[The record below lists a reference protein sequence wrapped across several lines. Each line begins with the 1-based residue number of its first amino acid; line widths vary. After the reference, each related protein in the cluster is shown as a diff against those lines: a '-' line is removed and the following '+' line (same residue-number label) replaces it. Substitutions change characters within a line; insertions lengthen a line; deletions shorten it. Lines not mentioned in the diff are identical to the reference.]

1 MFTQVEND
9 AGIREDRS
17 DAPAPDTNSKIK
29 DDHGRISF
37 KGEDWKKYES
47 EELDDLFEDTHKR
60 LDADKADD
68 TPEDVKDRE
77 ENTATAVRVNRHL
90 HAIHQLPELD
100 APPRHDH
107 LDVLEQVPEVSRG
120 QRGTRHDHDERF
132 AQLTQAREDSGE
144 LTERWVVDVLVDDIE
159 AELGQMLAGR
169 PVAVEGFPKGP

>member
-1 MFTQVEND
+1 LFTQVETD
-9 AGIREDRS
+9 AGIREDHT

-77 ENTATAVRVNRHL
+77 ENTATAVRVNYQNA
-90 HAIHQLPELD
+90 AIKKAMAEIVAKKAAAAQAQ
-100 APPRHDH
+100 APSKAP
-107 LDVLEQVPEVSRG
+107 SMAS
-120 QRGTRHDHDERF
+120 TK
-132 AQLTQAREDSGE
+132 
-144 LTERWVVDVLVDDIE
+144 
-159 AELGQMLAGR
+159 GR
-169 PVAVEGFPKGP
+169 A